1 MDSELRD
8 NANSD
13 LGVILFISQ
22 VQSLLEYQQ
31 RIYRNVNRNP
41 VKTLHPDF
49 PVTLGRRHL
58 QPNSGHQYG
67 YLQHS
72 IHSLHYRDPHCGCHF
87 YTVWR
92 KDLDSQPKWL
102 TSLLYRSGYLAER
115 S

>member
-1 MDSELRD
+1 MST
-8 NANSD
+8 
-13 LGVILFISQ
+13 GTQ
-22 VQSLLEYQQ
+22 
-31 RIYRNVNRNP
+31 